1 DPDERTSLFFL
12 MSIFEGSAIWSS
24 IHKQRTT
31 RRYLCASSTRSR
43 RSTRRSSA
51 AAWSTAET
59 IVEPLVSALP
69 AIFASV
75 LGTLGWNYWVCRPQ
89 SEVAALCY
97 EGRSCYT
104 VFADGVGSA
113 FRDNASLAAVPPP
126 ARPRGGAGAP

>member
-43 RSTRRSSA
+43 RSTR
-51 AAWSTAET
+51 
-59 IVEPLVSALP
+59 
-69 AIFASV
+69 
-75 LGTLGWNYWVCRPQ
+75 RPQ